1 MVQIKINLQPAQANR
16 RFLAS
21 EQILRYL
28 IGNDEA
34 LETLILCKPA
44 DVELATS
51 DFSLY
56 EALGSVKPHDSFAL
70 NKLTKLLEAVDVVSY
85 RYAKRSSKPILK
97 EERVEELRRQA
108 LGKQGEK

>member
-1 MVQIKINLQPAQANR
+1 MVQIKINMQPEQANR

-85 RYAKRSSKPILK
+85 RYAKRSSKPVLR

-108 LGKQGEK
+108 LGKQGEQ